1 MHWVLL
7 TLAIVLEV
15 AGTTNMKLSEGFTRP
30 LPSVLIFVFY
40 GLSFTAFTF
49 ALKKLDLSLSY
60 AIWAGAGTALIAAIG
75 VIWFKEPVSALKVGS
90 IVIIVIGII
99 GLNMSMK
106 GAAS

>member
-7 TLAIVLEV
+7 TVAIVLEV
-15 AGTTNMKLSEGFTRP
+15 AGTTNMKLSEGFTRT

-49 ALKKLDLSLSY
+49 ALKRLDLSLSY

-75 VIWFKEPVSALKVGS
+75 VIWFKEPVTALKIASVLLIVVG
-90 IVIIVIGII
+90 IV
-99 GLNMSMK
+99 GLNLSMR
-106 GAAS
+106 GAVQ

>member
-49 ALKKLDLSLSY
+49 ALKRLDLSLSY

-90 IVIIVIGII
+90 VVLIIVGII
-99 GLNMSMK
+99 GLNMSMR

>member
-7 TLAIVLEV
+7 TAAIVPEV

-49 ALKKLDLSLSY
+49 ALKKLDLSMSY

-75 VIWFKEPVSALKVGS
+75 IIWFKEPVSALKLGS
-90 IVIIVIGII
+90 VVLIIVGIV
-99 GLNMSMK
+99 GLNMSMH
-106 GAAS
+106 AAVP

>member
-1 MHWVLL
+1 MHWALL
-7 TLAIVLEV
+7 IAAIVLEV
-15 AGTTNMKLSEGFTRP
+15 AGTTNMKLSEGFTRT

-75 VIWFKEPVSALKVGS
+75 IIWFKEPVNRLKIGS
-90 IVIIVIGII
+90 VLLIIAGII
-99 GLNMSMK
+99 GLNMSMR

>member
-7 TLAIVLEV
+7 IAAIVLEV

-30 LPSVLIFVFY
+30 LPSILIFVFY

-49 ALKKLDLSLSY
+49 ALKKLDLSMSY

-75 VIWFKEPVSALKVGS
+75 IIWFKEPVSALKLGS
-90 IVIIVIGII
+90 VVLIIVGIV
-99 GLNMSMK
+99 GLNMSMH
-106 GAAS
+106 AAVP

>member
-7 TLAIVLEV
+7 TTAIVLEV

-49 ALKKLDLSLSY
+49 ALKRLDLSMSY
-60 AIWAGAGTALIAAIG
+60 AIWAGAGTALIAGIG
-75 VIWFKEPVSALKVGS
+75 IIWFKEPINAFKIGS
-90 IVIIVIGII
+90 IVLIVIGIV
-99 GLNMSMK
+99 GLNMSVR
-106 GAAS
+106 AAAP

>member
-7 TLAIVLEV
+7 TVAIVLEV
-15 AGTTNMKLSEGFTRP
+15 AGTTNMKLSDGFTRT

-75 VIWFKEPVSALKVGS
+75 VIWFKEPLTALKVGS
-90 IVIIVIGII
+90 IVIIVIGIV
-99 GLNMSMK
+99 GLNMSIR
-106 GAAS
+106 GSVP